1 MNNTIFKSVLE
12 ILPVAR
18 LVNGESNYDYAGIV
32 IIFGTWISLSS
43 TDVLYIRF
51 ERFVYDITFARSDE
65 IARGKRCHSE
75 QKIIG
80 VSNCQRVSAFIPGE
94 SNISEYIYARIELL
108 LPRVCVCIFYRV
120 FLASSPVASDAPSK
134 TCG

>member
-43 TDVLYIRF
+43 TNSDFIYSFRLRYNLRTIGRDREGKTLPLGTENNRRVELP
-51 ERFVYDITFARSDE
+51 AR
-65 IARGKRCHSE
+65 
-75 QKIIG
+75 
-80 VSNCQRVSAFIPGE
+80 QRVYS
-94 SNISEYIYARIELL
+94 R
-108 LPRVCVCIFYRV
+108 R
-120 FLASSPVASDAPSK
+120 K
-134 TCG
+134 

>member
-43 TDVLYIRF
+43 MNSDFIYSFR
-51 ERFVYDITFARSDE
+51 TFRLRYNLRTIGRDREGKTLPLGTENNRRVELPAR
-65 IARGKRCHSE
+65 
-75 QKIIG
+75 
-80 VSNCQRVSAFIPGE
+80 QRVYS
-94 SNISEYIYARIELL
+94 R
-108 LPRVCVCIFYRV
+108 R
-120 FLASSPVASDAPSK
+120 K
-134 TCG
+134 

>member
-32 IIFGTWISLSS
+32 IIFGTWIPLSS
-43 TDVLYIRF
+43 TDVLYI
-51 ERFVYDITFARSDE
+51 RFVYDITFARSDE

-94 SNISEYIYARIELL
+94 SNI
-108 LPRVCVCIFYRV
+108 
-120 FLASSPVASDAPSK
+120 
-134 TCG
+134 

>member
-1 MNNTIFKSVLE
+1 MNNTIFKSALE

-18 LVNGESNYDYAGIV
+18 LVNGESNYDYARIV

-43 TDVLYIRF
+43 IFRF
-51 ERFVYDITFARSDE
+51 IYSFRLRRNLRTISDE
-65 IARGKRCHSE
+65 IARGNVARAIAE

-94 SNISEYIYARIELL
+94 SNISEYIYARI
-108 LPRVCVCIFYRV
+108 
-120 FLASSPVASDAPSK
+120 
-134 TCG
+134 